1 MESIGGRTAAMRTSV
16 LVWRDHLLFG
26 TGPGA
31 LYPRLE
37 TEPNW
42 DFEGQSDA
50 GFLLSYRGE
59 MSPPHPH
66 NMYLLMLAE
75 FGLLGTPFMLFLIGS
90 VGWMLYSLR
99 QRLGNSPIAFEFV
112 TAAGFTLVA
121 PGAGGALERRVRTLR
136 ASHKEMPAEGPRG
149 EPRQRLRHHPRQHGQ
164 THARREH
171 PH

>member
-42 DFEGQSDA
+42 DFEGHSDA

-121 PGAGGALERRVRTLR
+121 VLFSGMADVLFLVSLRSGIVTWTFFGLALRSGFAAARQDAPLEG
-136 ASHKEMPAEGPRG
+136 MPIQVSRP
-149 EPRQRLRHHPRQHGQ
+149 
-164 THARREH
+164 
-171 PH
+171 